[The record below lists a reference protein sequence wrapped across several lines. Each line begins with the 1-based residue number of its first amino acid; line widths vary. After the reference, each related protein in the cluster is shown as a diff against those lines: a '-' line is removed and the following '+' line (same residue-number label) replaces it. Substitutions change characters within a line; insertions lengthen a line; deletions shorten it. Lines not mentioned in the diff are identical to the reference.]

1 MSTLLPRY
9 YRLSKE
15 VIQALE
21 LNAPLVALESTVITH
36 GLPFP
41 ENLELARD
49 MEAEVRE
56 CGAIPATIAILDG
69 FVQVGLSREQQERLA
84 VDTNLRKVSPRDL
97 ARLILLRESGGT
109 TVAGT
114 IYLAEKTGI
123 KVFATGGIGGVH
135 RQPGLD
141 ISADLPQLAST
152 PIIVVCAGAKAILD
166 LSSTLEYLE
175 TSSVPVV
182 GYRTAEFPAFYSRSS
197 GFSVGVRIE
206 SPEEVVKFAKA
217 HWEMEL
223 SSAVLVTV
231 PPPLGVALPNDE
243 VERAINQAL
252 DEAIIADIHGQ
263 AVTPFLL
270 SRISELTGGA
280 SLRANLGLL
289 RNNARVAAEIACH
302 LSYGSSNPT
311 V

>member
-1 MSTLLPRY
+1 MSALLPRY

-69 FVQVGLSREQQERLA
+69 LVQVGLSREQQERLA
-84 VDTNLRKVSPRDL
+84 EEPNLRKVSPRDL

-135 RQPGLD
+135 RQPGMD
-141 ISADLPQLAST
+141 ISADLPQLATT
-152 PIIVVCAGAKAILD
+152 PLIVVCAGAKAILD
-166 LSSTLEYLE
+166 LYSTLEYLE

-182 GYRTAEFPAFYSRSS
+182 GYRTDEFPAFYSRSS
-197 GFSVGVRIE
+197 GFPVGVRIE

-243 VERAINQAL
+243 VERAINLAL

-289 RNNARVAAEIACH
+289 RNNARVAAEIASH

>member
-84 VDTNLRKVSPRDL
+84 AEPNLRKVSPRDL

-135 RQPGLD
+135 RQPGMD
-141 ISADLPQLAST
+141 ISADLPQLATT
-152 PIIVVCAGAKAILD
+152 PLIVVCAGAKAILD

-175 TSSVPVV
+175 TSSVPVI
-182 GYRTAEFPAFYSRSS
+182 GYRTDEFPAFYSRSS
-197 GFSVGVRIE
+197 GFPVGVRIE

-252 DEAIIADIHGQ
+252 DEAIIANIHGQ

-302 LSYGSSNPT
+302 LSHGSSNPT

>member
-1 MSTLLPRY
+1 MSTLIPSY

-41 ENLELARD
+41 ENLELVRD

-84 VDTNLRKVSPRDL
+84 EDTNLRKVSPRDL

-135 RQPGLD
+135 RQPGMD
-141 ISADLPQLAST
+141 ISADLPQLASI
-152 PIIVVCAGAKAILD
+152 PLIVVCAGAKAILD

-175 TSSVPVV
+175 TSSVPVL
-182 GYRTAEFPAFYSRSS
+182 GYRTDEFPAFYSRSS
-197 GFSVGVRIE
+197 GFPVGVRIE

-231 PPPLGVALPNDE
+231 PPPVEVALPNDV

-252 DEAIIADIHGQ
+252 EEANIADIHGQ

-270 SRISELTGGA
+270 SRISELTEGA

-311 V
+311 A

>member
-1 MSTLLPRY
+1 MSTLLPHY

-84 VDTNLRKVSPRDL
+84 AEPNLRKVSPRDL

-175 TSSVPVV
+175 TSSVPVI
-182 GYRTAEFPAFYSRSS
+182 GYRTDEFPAFYSRSS
-197 GFSVGVRIE
+197 GFPVGVRIE

-252 DEAIIADIHGQ
+252 DEALIADIHGQ
-263 AVTPFLL
+263 AVTAFLL
-270 SRISELTGGA
+270 SRISELTGGD
-280 SLRANLGLL
+280 SWRANLGLL

>member
-1 MSTLLPRY
+1 MSTLIPSY

-41 ENLELARD
+41 ENLELVRD

-84 VDTNLRKVSPRDL
+84 EDTNLRKVSPRDL

-135 RQPGLD
+135 RQPGMD
-141 ISADLPQLAST
+141 ISADLPQLASI
-152 PIIVVCAGAKAILD
+152 PLIVVCAGAKAILD

-175 TSSVPVV
+175 TSSVPVL
-182 GYRTAEFPAFYSRSS
+182 GYRTDEFPAFYSRSS
-197 GFSVGVRIE
+197 GFPVGVRIE

-231 PPPLGVALPNDE
+231 PPPVEVALSNDV

-252 DEAIIADIHGQ
+252 EEANIADIHGQ

-270 SRISELTGGA
+270 SRISELTEGA

-311 V
+311 A

>member
-1 MSTLLPRY
+1 MRTLLPRY

-41 ENLELARD
+41 DNLELARD

-84 VDTNLRKVSPRDL
+84 EETNLRKVSPRDL

-135 RQPGLD
+135 RQPGMD
-141 ISADLPQLAST
+141 ISADLPQLASI

-175 TSSVPVV
+175 TSSVPVL
-182 GYRTAEFPAFYSRSS
+182 GYRTDEFPAFYSRSS
-197 GFSVGVRIE
+197 GFPVGVRIE
-206 SPEEVVKFAKA
+206 SPEEVVKLAQA

-231 PPPLGVALPNDE
+231 PPPVEVALPNDE
-243 VERAINQAL
+243 VEQAINQAL
-252 DEAIIADIHGQ
+252 QEAIIADIHGQ

-270 SRISELTGGA
+270 RRISELTGGA

-289 RNNARVAAEIACH
+289 LNNARVAAEIACH

-311 V
+311 A

>member
-1 MSTLLPRY
+1 MSTLLPHY

-15 VIQALE
+15 IIQALE

-69 FVQVGLSREQQERLA
+69 LVQVGLSREQQEQLA
-84 VDTNLRKVSPRDL
+84 DDTNLRKVSPRDL

-135 RQPGLD
+135 RQPGMD
-141 ISADLPQLAST
+141 ISADLPQLASI
-152 PIIVVCAGAKAILD
+152 PLIVVCAGAKAILD

-175 TSSVPVV
+175 TSSVPVL
-182 GYRTAEFPAFYSRSS
+182 GYRTDEFPAFYSRSS
-197 GFSVGVRIE
+197 GFPVGVRIE

-231 PPPLGVALPNDE
+231 PPPC
-243 VERAINQAL
+243 
-252 DEAIIADIHGQ
+252 
-263 AVTPFLL
+263 
-270 SRISELTGGA
+270 GG
-280 SLRANLGLL
+280 GF
-289 RNNARVAAEIACH
+289 
-302 LSYGSSNPT
+302 T
-311 V
+311 Q

>member
-21 LNAPLVALESTVITH
+21 HNAPLVALESTVITH

-84 VDTNLRKVSPRDL
+84 ADTNLRKVSPRDL

-135 RQPGLD
+135 RQPGMD
-141 ISADLPQLAST
+141 ISADLPQLATT
-152 PIIVVCAGAKAILD
+152 PLIVVCAGAKAILD

-197 GFSVGVRIE
+197 GFPVGVRIE

-302 LSYGSSNPT
+302 LSYGSSNPKI
-311 V
+311 

>member
-1 MSTLLPRY
+1 MPELPPA
-9 YRLSKE
+9 YRVSAHVLR
-15 VIQALE
+15 ALE
-21 LNAPLVALESTVITH
+21 LKRPVVALESTVITH

-84 VDTNLRKVSPRDL
+84 ADTNLRKVSPRDL

-197 GFSVGVRIE
+197 GFPVGVRIE

-223 SSAVLVTV
+223 SSSVLVTV

>member
-69 FVQVGLSREQQERLA
+69 FVQVGLSSEQQERLA
-84 VDTNLRKVSPRDL
+84 ADTNLRKVSPRDL

-135 RQPGLD
+135 RQPGMD

-182 GYRTAEFPAFYSRSS
+182 GYRTSEFPAFYSRSS
-197 GFSVGVRIE
+197 GFPVGVRIE

>member
-1 MSTLLPRY
+1 LATT
-9 YRLSKE
+9 
-15 VIQALE
+15 
-21 LNAPLVALESTVITH
+21 PL
-36 GLPFP
+36 
-41 ENLELARD
+41 
-49 MEAEVRE
+49 
-56 CGAIPATIAILDG
+56 
-69 FVQVGLSREQQERLA
+69 
-84 VDTNLRKVSPRDL
+84 
-97 ARLILLRESGGT
+97 
-109 TVAGT
+109 
-114 IYLAEKTGI
+114 
-123 KVFATGGIGGVH
+123 
-135 RQPGLD
+135 
-141 ISADLPQLAST
+141 
-152 PIIVVCAGAKAILD
+152 IVVCAGAKAILD

-182 GYRTAEFPAFYSRSS
+182 GYRTSEFPAFYSRSS
-197 GFSVGVRIE
+197 GFPVGVRIE

-252 DEAIIADIHGQ
+252 DEAIIANIHGQ

>member
-1 MSTLLPRY
+1 MSTLIPSY

-41 ENLELARD
+41 ENLELVRD

-84 VDTNLRKVSPRDL
+84 EDTNLRKVSPRDL

-135 RQPGLD
+135 RQPGMD
-141 ISADLPQLAST
+141 ISADLPQLASI
-152 PIIVVCAGAKAILD
+152 PLIVVCAGAKAILD
-166 LSSTLEYLE
+166 LSSTLEFLE
-175 TSSVPVV
+175 TSSVPVL
-182 GYRTAEFPAFYSRSS
+182 GYRTDEFPAFYSRSS
-197 GFSVGVRIE
+197 GFPVGVRIE

-231 PPPLGVALPNDE
+231 PPPVEVALPNDV

-252 DEAIIADIHGQ
+252 EEANIADIHGQ

-270 SRISELTGGA
+270 SRISELTEGA

-311 V
+311 A

>member
-49 MEAEVRE
+49 MEAEVRQ

-69 FVQVGLSREQQERLA
+69 LVQVGLSREQQEQLA
-84 VDTNLRKVSPRDL
+84 EDTNLRKVSPRDL

-141 ISADLPQLAST
+141 ISADLPQLASI
-152 PIIVVCAGAKAILD
+152 PLIVVCAGAKAILD

-175 TSSVPVV
+175 TSSVPVL
-182 GYRTAEFPAFYSRSS
+182 GYQTDKFPAFYSRSS
-197 GFSVGVRIE
+197 GFPVGVRIE

-231 PPPLGVALPNDE
+231 PPPVEVALPNDE

-252 DEAIIADIHGQ
+252 EEAIIADIHGQ

-270 SRISELTGGA
+270 RRISELTGGA

-302 LSYGSSNPT
+302 LSLGSRNPIA
-311 V
+311 

>member
-1 MSTLLPRY
+1 MSTLIPSY

-41 ENLELARD
+41 ENLELVRD

-84 VDTNLRKVSPRDL
+84 EDTNLRKVSPRDL

-135 RQPGLD
+135 RQPGMD
-141 ISADLPQLAST
+141 ISADLPQLASI
-152 PIIVVCAGAKAILD
+152 PLIVVCAGAKAILD
-166 LSSTLEYLE
+166 LSSTLEFLE
-175 TSSVPVV
+175 TSSVPVL
-182 GYRTAEFPAFYSRSS
+182 GYRTDEFPAFYSRSS
-197 GFSVGVRIE
+197 GFPVGVRIE

-231 PPPLGVALPNDE
+231 PPPVEVALSNDV

-252 DEAIIADIHGQ
+252 EEANIADIHGQ

-270 SRISELTGGA
+270 SRISELTEGA

-311 V
+311 A

>member
-84 VDTNLRKVSPRDL
+84 ADTNLRKVSPRDL

-182 GYRTAEFPAFYSRSS
+182 GYRTSEFPAFYSRSS
-197 GFSVGVRIE
+197 GFPVGVRIE

-289 RNNARVAAEIACH
+289 RNNARVAAEIACR

-311 V
+311 F

>member
-21 LNAPLVALESTVITH
+21 HNAPLVALESTVITH

-84 VDTNLRKVSPRDL
+84 AEPNLRKVSPRDL

-135 RQPGLD
+135 RQPGMD
-141 ISADLPQLAST
+141 ISADLPQLATT
-152 PIIVVCAGAKAILD
+152 PLIVVCAGAKAILD

-197 GFSVGVRIE
+197 GFPVGVRIE

-252 DEAIIADIHGQ
+252 DEAIIANIHGQ

>member
-41 ENLELARD
+41 ANLELARD
-49 MEAEVRE
+49 MEVEVRQ

-69 FVQVGLSREQQERLA
+69 LVQVGLSREQQERLA
-84 VDTNLRKVSPRDL
+84 EDTNLRKVSPRDL

-114 IYLAEKTGI
+114 IFLAEKTGI

-135 RQPGLD
+135 RQPGMD

-152 PIIVVCAGAKAILD
+152 PLIVVCAGAKAILD

-175 TSSVPVV
+175 TSSVPVL
-182 GYRTAEFPAFYSRSS
+182 GYRTDEFPAFYSRSS
-197 GFSVGVRIE
+197 GFPVGVRIE

-231 PPPLGVALPNDE
+231 PPPVEVALPKEE
-243 VERAINQAL
+243 VEQAINQAL
-252 DEAIIADIHGQ
+252 EEAFIADIHGQ

-270 SRISELTGGA
+270 RRISELTEGA

-289 RNNARVAAEIACH
+289 RNNARVAAQIACQ
-302 LSYGSSNPT
+302 LSYGSGKPT
-311 V
+311 A

>member
-84 VDTNLRKVSPRDL
+84 ADTNLRKVSPRDL

-135 RQPGLD
+135 RQPGMD
-141 ISADLPQLAST
+141 ISADLPQLATT
-152 PIIVVCAGAKAILD
+152 PLIVVCAGAKAILD

-182 GYRTAEFPAFYSRSS
+182 GYRTDEFPAFYSRSS
-197 GFSVGVRIE
+197 GFPVGVRIE
-206 SPEEVVKFAKA
+206 SSEEVVKFAKA

-252 DEAIIADIHGQ
+252 DEAIIANIHGQ

>member
-84 VDTNLRKVSPRDL
+84 AEPNLRKVSPRDL

-135 RQPGLD
+135 RQPGMD
-141 ISADLPQLAST
+141 ISADLPQLATT
-152 PIIVVCAGAKAILD
+152 PLIVVCAGAKAILD

-182 GYRTAEFPAFYSRSS
+182 GYRTSEFPAFYSRSS
-197 GFSVGVRIE
+197 GFPVGVRIE

-252 DEAIIADIHGQ
+252 DEAIIANIHGQ